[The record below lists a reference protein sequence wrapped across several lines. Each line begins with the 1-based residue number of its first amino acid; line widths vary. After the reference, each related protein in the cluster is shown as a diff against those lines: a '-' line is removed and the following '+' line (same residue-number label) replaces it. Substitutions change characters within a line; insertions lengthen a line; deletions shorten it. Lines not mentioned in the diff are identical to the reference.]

1 MKDLEETKA
10 TLESRKQKVI
20 KKIIDLGHPK
30 ETAEEM
36 LRVYLEETALAA
48 QKRWPRE
55 FGLFTSGTTV
65 LDILAESDVQ
75 YLSNQVLWSQ
85 ENDL

>member
-1 MKDLEETKA
+1 
-10 TLESRKQKVI
+10 
-20 KKIIDLGHPK
+20 
-30 ETAEEM
+30 M

>member
-30 ETAEEM
+30 ETAEE
-36 LRVYLEETALAA
+36 
-48 QKRWPRE
+48 KRGSHE
-55 FGLFTSGTTV
+55 CC
-65 LDILAESDVQ
+65 
-75 YLSNQVLWSQ
+75 
-85 ENDL
+85 